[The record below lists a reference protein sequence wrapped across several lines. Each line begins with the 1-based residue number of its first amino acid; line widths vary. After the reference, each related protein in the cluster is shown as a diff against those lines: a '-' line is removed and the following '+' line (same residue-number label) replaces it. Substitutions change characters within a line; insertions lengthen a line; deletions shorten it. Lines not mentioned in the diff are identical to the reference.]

1 MELKEIC
8 ERNKEKN
15 TSDEEIVQ
23 ELKKSKKPILIYGCA
38 NHAELVLDYLLENNL
53 EIDAFIVDSQY
64 YKNNFYIRGIEVKDI
79 AEYSNNLDKYNLVI
93 GFCDPVKTQFLIYNS
108 VILKSQFYLLWE
120 PHCMYEWD
128 EGYLKKNWNK
138 IENVYQNLSD
148 SISKNILDELINA
161 KLTGWGKRLLYLAD
175 NRQYFNEL
183 TFCQN
188 SENEVYVDCGAYIG
202 DTIMKYASFTN
213 GKYRKIYAFEPNK
226 QNMLELNENVASLSN
241 IEIINSGTW
250 SERSILQFEEKGSAS
265 QIVNQ
270 GGKIMIPV
278 ITIDE
283 VVNDDKVSFIKMD
296 VEGSELESL
305 KGAQCTIS
313 RNMPKLAICCYH
325 KRDDILELY
334 HYIKSFDN
342 EKIKS
347 KFYLRH
353 HSNSVYETVLY
364 AIPVKQKGIETK

>member
-23 ELKKSKKPILIYGCA
+23 ELKKNKKPILIYGCA

-79 AEYSNNLDKYNLVI
+79 AEYSNNLDKYNVVI

-120 PHCMYEWD
+120 PYCMYEWD
-128 EGYLKKNWNK
+128 EGYLNKNWNK

-342 EKIKS
+342 EKIKY

>member
-1 MELKEIC
+1 
-8 ERNKEKN
+8 
-15 TSDEEIVQ
+15 
-23 ELKKSKKPILIYGCA
+23 
-38 NHAELVLDYLLENNL
+38 
-53 EIDAFIVDSQY
+53 
-64 YKNNFYIRGIEVKDI
+64 
-79 AEYSNNLDKYNLVI
+79 
-93 GFCDPVKTQFLIYNS
+93 
-108 VILKSQFYLLWE
+108 
-120 PHCMYEWD
+120 MYEWD

-342 EKIKS
+342 EKIKY

-364 AIPVKQKGIETK
+364 AIPFKQKGIETK

>member
-1 MELKEIC
+1 MKLQDIINKASTISGDEKVFAEL
-8 ERNKEKN
+8 RH
-15 TSDEEIVQ
+15 S
-23 ELKKSKKPILIYGCA
+23 LKPTLIYGCS
-38 NHAELVLDYLLENNL
+38 DYS
-53 EIDAFIVDSQY
+53 EIV
-64 YKNNFYIRGIEVKDI
+64 YKYLKRNKIEVEAYAVDRKYWKENSFIEGMRVECIDDFAI
-79 AEYSNNLDKYNLVI
+79 DKYNLVI

-342 EKIKS
+342 EKIKY